1 MLTKNRTSGFSLIEL
16 VITVTVLAILTLA
29 AVPMVQVSVKR
40 QKEQQLHEAL
50 RTMREAIDQ
59 FHREALAGSPA
70 DLVDAVDRAF
80 LYGRLPAAL
89 KAEIVTAVSATH
101 DYNLRVRNA
110 IYLVASSALYQVQ
123 H

>member
-1 MLTKNRTSGFSLIEL
+1 LLEKGLNGDAQLDLTTL
-16 VITVTVLAILTLA
+16 V
-29 AVPMVQVSVKR
+29 S
-40 QKEQQLHEAL
+40 
-50 RTMREAIDQ
+50 
-59 FHREALAGSPA
+59 LAGSPP
-70 DLVDAVDRAF
+70 DLVDAVDHAF

-89 KAEIVTAVSATH
+89 KPEIVTAVSATH